1 MRMIKEKEKMMEKN
15 DKKWKNYQVDK
26 KVTE

>member
-15 DKKWKNYQVDK
+15 DKKWKNYQFDK